1 MCIKYYSTFSG
12 FSSNCDCCVSALC
25 ELPGVGPKVADC
37 VCLMSLDKTD
47 AIPVDTHVWQ
57 ISCRDYNIPELKK
70 SKSLTNKAYKAIG
83 NSLNL
88 GSSTISGFIRIQFD

>member
-1 MCIKYYSTFSG
+1 MPNQG
-12 FSSNCDCCVSALC
+12 LSNNCECCVSALC
-25 ELPGVGPKVADC
+25 ELPGVGHKVADC

-83 NSLNL
+83 DSLNFGKSL
-88 GSSTISGFIRIQFD
+88 QVKGLLTS

>member
-1 MCIKYYSTFSG
+1 
-12 FSSNCDCCVSALC
+12 
-25 ELPGVGPKVADC
+25 
-37 VCLMSLDKTD
+37 MSLDKTD

-83 NSLNL
+83 NLLNL
-88 GSSTISGFIRIQFD
+88 GKSLRSGYRQGNVGGRVQKFKLNVKHTSKGW

>member
-1 MCIKYYSTFSG
+1 M
-12 FSSNCDCCVSALC
+12 
-25 ELPGVGPKVADC
+25 ADC

-47 AIPVDTHVWQ
+47 AIPVDTHIWQ

-88 GSSTISGFIRIQFD
+88 WRFFGRLTVLLALVTFIGM

>member
-1 MCIKYYSTFSG
+1 
-12 FSSNCDCCVSALC
+12 
-25 ELPGVGPKVADC
+25 
-37 VCLMSLDKTD
+37 MSLDKTD

-83 NSLNL
+83 NSLIL
-88 GSSTISGFIRIQFD
+88 RRF